1 MTVATREEQIAALRQ
16 LFAGGL
22 GPLTAEFTP
31 GQGEAAAPS
40 IGWQTPNTLAPLMQQ
55 ARTVLGQNWNDQT
68 LQWMSRLQGSDIA
81 TVNGA
86 PLQLVNDDV
95 NGTRYVGIGSQGE
108 FLPFDPAAAAAAYK
122 SPTSFVLPSM
132 ADPNDPNRRGRYYAS
147 VNPDGSIGDVNWQ
160 DTTNDDDWSFMDKL
174 LMGGALA
181 GIGYAAAPVMFGGA
195 GAAGA
200 EGIAAAGAAPISAS
214 SPTWLAGYGSTLG
227 LTPAQIAS
235 VEASLAAGG
244 AGAGA
249 SGISMGAG
257 APISASP
264 ISSLGPSATWGDKLT
279 ALAQGNL
286 GAVVNAGRGAMDW
299 GSLLTSPNAWLTGA
313 QLLGGLWGD
322 NMLANAGEAQARA
335 AAQASASN
343 AAIANRSLDMQQ
355 EQWDFGKSLIEK
367 YQPLYERL
375 INANVG
381 MAEDARE
388 RSNAQWADYDQ
399 IFRPIEKKFASDAMN
414 YDSPEEIARRTGLA
428 SATVQNQIDAQ
439 REQRARTLAATGVDP
454 ASGRNT
460 IDDANAMAMAKAG
473 AVNKER
479 NDTVLQGIS
488 MRQAAANF
496 GRNMPNTSIAQ
507 NAAALQGNASASNT
521 AGAAT
526 AQPGVALQPALAF
539 GNQAITANNSAGGL
553 SQAGANFDLTRS
565 LNRTSSAGNV
575 LGLGLGYL
583 SDERAKE
590 GISAVDDEESLEDV
604 RMTPVSEWDYKPGMG
619 DGGHHVGAMAQ
630 DLQASMGSEVAPGG
644 KMVDPISYM
653 GKMHSAIRALDKK
666 VSKLMGGESADFSTM
681 GLKPL
686 RI

>member
-1 MTVATREEQIAALRQ
+1 MADLASMSRDEAIAYLKQALASGRPELAQQSFDLQQGQNYLPGFDVRGAMGSEAQADQRYWTQDVGRVGDANAAGNRAGYRALYNADGSLRDVVWEEADSGNGADWFTNALLAAGSAAILGGA
-16 LFAGGL
+16 AGY
-22 GPLTAEFTP
+22 GPLGGF
-31 GQGEAAAPS
+31 S
-40 IGWQTPNTLAPLMQQ
+40 
-55 ARTVLGQNWNDQT
+55 
-68 LQWMSRLQGSDIA
+68 GS
-81 TVNGA
+81 GA
-86 PLQLVNDDV
+86 
-95 NGTRYVGIGSQGE
+95 
-108 FLPFDPAAAAAAYK
+108 
-122 SPTSFVLPSM
+122 
-132 ADPNDPNRRGRYYAS
+132 
-147 VNPDGSIGDVNWQ
+147 
-160 DTTNDDDWSFMDKL
+160 
-174 LMGGALA
+174 GA
-181 GIGYAAAPVMFGGA
+181 GA
-195 GAAGA
+195 GAAAG
-200 EGIAAAGAAPISAS
+200 AAGAAPISAS
-214 SPTWLAGYGSTLG
+214 SPTWLAGYGSTAG

-257 APISASP
+257 APISSSP
-264 ISSLGPSATWGDKLT
+264 ISSLGRGATFGDYAT
-279 ALAQGNL
+279 ALSEGNV
-286 GAVVNAGRGAMDW
+286 GAVLNAGRGPMDW
-299 GSLLTSPNAWLTGA
+299 GSLLSSPSAWLTGA
-313 QLLGGLWGD
+313 QIIGGLWGD
-322 NMLANAGEAQARA
+322 NQIANAGEAQARA
-335 AAQASASN
+335 AAQAAASN

-375 INANVG
+375 INADVG
-381 MAEDARE
+381 MAEDART

-460 IDDANAMAMAKAG
+460 VDDANAMAMAKAG

-539 GNQAITANNSAGGL
+539 GNQAITANNSSGAL

-666 VSKLMGGESADFSTM
+666 VSKLMGGESADFSAM